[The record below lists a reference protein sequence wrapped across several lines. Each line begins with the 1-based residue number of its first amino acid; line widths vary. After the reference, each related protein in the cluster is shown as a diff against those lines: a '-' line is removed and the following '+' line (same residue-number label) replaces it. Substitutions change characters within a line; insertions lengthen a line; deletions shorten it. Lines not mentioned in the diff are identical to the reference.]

1 MHNLKT
7 ILQEKADNFIGKYK
21 EVITDKE
28 HEHLKSYHYK
38 LVDFYVLSKLPKVYN
53 LIKSLHKTR

>member
-1 MHNLKT
+1 M
-7 ILQEKADNFIGKYK
+7 QENAVNFIGKYK

-28 HEHLKSYHYK
+28 HEYLKSYHYK
-38 LVDFYVLSKLPKVYN
+38 LADFYVLPKLPKVYN